1 VEELRE
7 TAETFLKARQL
18 TSANYQQR
26 LDHELGVIH
35 EMGFD
40 DYFLIVADVIRYA
53 RLQHIYTGMGR
64 GSALGSLVAY
74 ALQITGV
81 DPVANNLL
89 FERFLNPERASLPDI
104 DIDMPDNQRAE
115 ILTLCQKSLR

>member
-40 DYFLIVADVIRYA
+40 DYFLIVADVIRA

-64 GSALGSLVAY
+64 GSALGSSWLMRCKLLV
-74 ALQITGV
+74 
-81 DPVANNLL
+81 
-89 FERFLNPERASLPDI
+89 
-104 DIDMPDNQRAE
+104 
-115 ILTLCQKSLR
+115 

>member
-1 VEELRE
+1 
-7 TAETFLKARQL
+7 
-18 TSANYQQR
+18 
-26 LDHELGVIH
+26 
-35 EMGFD
+35 MGFD

-104 DIDMPDNQRAE
+104 DIDMNSKDVYPR
-115 ILTLCQKSLR
+115 LKKSALMMKN